1 MSINLNNFVT
11 TDSKSFTNHSP
22 ELLLDKARY
31 WISSDIKIPDT
42 TWIKLGNALIDGLIL
57 RMSGL
62 TGNYDNSSIFW
73 SNFLMFIER
82 DIRVNNSKYAAA
94 VSIDKLG
101 NPKLH
106 INISLFVSICKDIK
120 NAIAILEHEG
130 HHLLFQHPILFEEL
144 STHGYHKAV
153 NIGCDT
159 EINQYVKNLPD
170 GTMTLKK
177 YESITKQKEPAY
189 AGSNY
194 YVYKIIDVP
203 FDEDDDDE
211 NNESSSIDSF
221 DFCDTT
227 SWSEDDNNDNL
238 GGSLDNSSNEDYAN
252 SDTIISTTDT
262 KTLALENLTEI
273 TDLAIQQTEEM
284 LSKNESIFGRGRG
297 SVPSY
302 IIESL
307 DALKNTKAPEIS
319 WKRLVKKM
327 IGQLPSGYRPSI
339 SRMNRRQPYRIDKLG
354 SISDTNLKHIIVGVD
369 SSASVSKFDLEV
381 IFSDIWHL
389 VNLENVE
396 LDLVTID
403 VEIHSVKR
411 IKKRKDLDL
420 SIQGRGGTCMQP
432 IFDWLNASK
441 LSKKIPII
449 IFTDGYVEDTIE
461 TYGYNSLLWV
471 IVNSRKFENIGHTS
485 GKIVYINT
493 KE

>member
-11 TDSKSFTNHSP
+11 TDSKSFTNQSP

-177 YESITKQKEPAY
+177 YESITKQKSLRMLAR
-189 AGSNY
+189 
-194 YVYKIIDVP
+194 IIT
-203 FDEDDDDE
+203 F
-211 NNESSSIDSF
+211 I
-221 DFCDTT
+221 
-227 SWSEDDNNDNL
+227 
-238 GGSLDNSSNEDYAN
+238 
-252 SDTIISTTDT
+252 
-262 KTLALENLTEI
+262 
-273 TDLAIQQTEEM
+273 
-284 LSKNESIFGRGRG
+284 
-297 SVPSY
+297 
-302 IIESL
+302 
-307 DALKNTKAPEIS
+307 
-319 WKRLVKKM
+319 
-327 IGQLPSGYRPSI
+327 
-339 SRMNRRQPYRIDKLG
+339 KL
-354 SISDTNLKHIIVGVD
+354 
-369 SSASVSKFDLEV
+369 
-381 IFSDIWHL
+381 
-389 VNLENVE
+389 
-396 LDLVTID
+396 
-403 VEIHSVKR
+403 
-411 IKKRKDLDL
+411 
-420 SIQGRGGTCMQP
+420 
-432 IFDWLNASK
+432 
-441 LSKKIPII
+441 
-449 IFTDGYVEDTIE
+449 
-461 TYGYNSLLWV
+461 
-471 IVNSRKFENIGHTS
+471 
-485 GKIVYINT
+485 
-493 KE
+493 